1 METLHSV
8 LNGLIFSSLTGESE
22 EGTTETKN
30 ASTKRAGSQLLGDGD
45 LLEVVT
51 VADRTKQGPVLDGN
65 ARLHKTQT
73 PARIEG
79 IFRALSG
86 SFGV

>member
-1 METLHSV
+1 
-8 LNGLIFSSLTGESE
+8 LIFSSLTGDSE

-30 ASTKRAGSQLLGDGD
+30 ASTKRAGSQLPDDGD

-51 VADRTKQGPVLDGN
+51 VADRTKQGPVLGGN
-65 ARLHKTQT
+65 ARLHKTQP

-79 IFRALSG
+79 IFRGFSG
-86 SFGV
+86 SFDV